1 MTSATGGEA
10 IVSGLVAHGVDTV
23 FGLPGAQIYGLFDA
37 FQQAQLKVIGARHE
51 QACGYMAYGYA
62 RSTGRPGV
70 FSVVPGPGVLNAGA
84 ALLTAFGSNEPV
96 LCLTGQVPTQFLGKG
111 RGHLHEMPD
120 QLATLRTFVKWA
132 DRVEYPDIAPAMVSR
147 AFQEM
152 LSGRRGPVSL
162 EMPWDVFTQRA
173 EVGPAKV
180 FDPFPAPQPDPD
192 RIKAEAAQ
200 IKASKNPM
208 IFVGSGSIDASEEI
222 LELAEMIDAPV
233 VAFRSGRG
241 IVSNAHELGLTMAAA
256 YRLWP
261 RTDLMIGIGTRMEWP
276 ASSFRWPFQPQGL
289 KSIRI
294 DIDPSEMRRLTPDAA
309 VVADARSGTR
319 ALLAAVSKA
328 GYSKSSGR
336 RATIRDASA
345 AALQEIQ
352 KVQPQMAYLNILR
365 EVLPANAIV
374 TDELSQVG
382 FASWYGFPIYEPR
395 TFITSGYQGTLGSG
409 FPTALGAKVAN
420 PDRPVVAITG
430 DGGFMFGVQEL
441 ATAVQFNIGVVTL
454 VFNNNAYGNVR
465 RDQRERFDGRVVA
478 SDLVNPDFVKRAES
492 FGVGATRV
500 TSPEGFRPALEKA
513 LAAGGPYLKSHVTE
527 QHLQTSVSAFVHPE
541 KPKPNLMVRSAHLRA
556 SRTMSM
562 HRSYFEPP

>member
-1 MTSATGGEA
+1 MTSMTGGEA
-10 IVSGLVAHGVDTV
+10 IVSGLVAHGVNTV

-62 RSTGRPGV
+62 RSTGKVGV

-84 ALLTAFGSNEPV
+84 AMLTAFGSNEPV
-96 LCLTGQVPTQFLGKG
+96 LCLTGQVPTAFLGKG

-132 DRVEYPDIAPAMVSR
+132 DRIEYPDVAPMMVSR

-162 EMPWDVFTQRA
+162 EMPWDVFTERA
-173 EVGPAKV
+173 EVGPSKP
-180 FDPFPAPQPDPD
+180 FDLLPSPRPDPD
-192 RIKAEAAQ
+192 HIKSAAAL
-200 IKASKNPM
+200 IAGSKTPM
-208 IFVGSGSIDASEEI
+208 IFVGSGAIDAREEI
-222 LELAEMIDAPV
+222 LELAETIDAPV

-261 RTDLMIGIGTRMEWP
+261 TTDLMIGIGTRLELPTM
-276 ASSFRWPFQPQGL
+276 SRWPYRPEGL
-289 KSIRI
+289 KSVRI
-294 DIDPSEMRRLTPDAA
+294 DIDPAEMRRFTPDVA
-309 VVADARSGTR
+309 VVSDAKAAT
-319 ALLAAVSKA
+319 AELLAAVSKA
-328 GYSKSSGR
+328 GYRKTSGR
-336 RATIRDASA
+336 RAAIREATSA
-345 AALQEIQ
+345 AHQEIQ

-365 EVLPANAIV
+365 EVLPHNAIV

-382 FASWYGFPIYEPR
+382 FASWYGFPIYQPR

-409 FPTALGAKVAN
+409 FPTALGAKVAH

-441 ATAVQFNIGVVTL
+441 STAVQFKIGVVTL

-465 RDQRERFDGRVVA
+465 RDQRQRFDGRVVA
-478 SDLVNPDFVKRAES
+478 ADLVNPDFVKLAES
-492 FGVGATRV
+492 FGVGAARV
-500 TSPEGFRPALEKA
+500 TSPDHFRPALETA
-513 LAAGGPYLKSHVTE
+513 LADGGPYLIAIEVPRDSEVTPW
-527 QHLQTSVSAFVHPE
+527 TFIHPA
-541 KPKPNLMVRSAHLRA
+541 KP
-556 SRTMSM
+556 
-562 HRSYFEPP
+562 

>member
-1 MTSATGGEA
+1 MTIMTGGEA

-23 FGLPGAQIYGLFDA
+23 FGLPGAQVYGLFDA
-37 FQQAQLKVIGARHE
+37 FHQAQLKVIGARHE

-62 RSTGRPGV
+62 RSSGRPGV

-84 ALLTAFGSNEPV
+84 AMLTAFGGNEPV

-132 DRVEYPDIAPAMVSR
+132 ERIEYPDIAPTMVAR

-152 LSGRRGPVSL
+152 LSGRRGPVAL

-173 EVGPAKV
+173 ATGAARVL
-180 FDPFPAPQPDPD
+180 DPFPAPLPDPD
-192 RIKAEAAQ
+192 SIKTAAALIAGSQ
-200 IKASKNPM
+200 RPM
-208 IFVGSGSIDASEEI
+208 IFVGSGAIHAREEI
-222 LELAEMIDAPV
+222 LELAEAINAPV

-256 YRLWP
+256 YKLWP
-261 RTDLMIGIGTRMEWP
+261 KTDLMIGIGTRLELPTM
-276 ASSFRWPFQPQGL
+276 SRWPYRPDGL
-289 KSIRI
+289 KSVRI
-294 DIDPSEMRRLTPDAA
+294 DIDPVEMRRFISDVAVISDAKA
-309 VVADARSGTR
+309 ATAE
-319 ALLAAVSKA
+319 LLAAVRKV
-328 GYSKSSGR
+328 GYRKTSGR
-336 RATIRDASA
+336 RGEIAEATVA
-345 AALQEIQ
+345 AQKEIQ
-352 KVQPQMAYLNILR
+352 QVQPQMAYLNILR
-365 EVLPANAIV
+365 EVLPHDAIV

-382 FASWYGFPIYEPR
+382 FASWYGFPIYQPR

-420 PDRPVVAITG
+420 PDKPVVAITG

-465 RDQRERFDGRVVA
+465 RDQRQRFDGRVVA
-478 SDLVNPDFVKRAES
+478 ADLVNPDFVKLAES
-492 FGVGATRV
+492 FGVAASRV
-500 TSPEGFRPALEKA
+500 TSPDHFRPALEKA
-513 LAAGGPYLKSHVTE
+513 LGAGGPALISVEVPRDSEVTPW
-527 QHLQTSVSAFVHPE
+527 TFIHPA
-541 KPKPNLMVRSAHLRA
+541 KP
-556 SRTMSM
+556 
-562 HRSYFEPP
+562 

>member
-1 MTSATGGEA
+1 MASTSGGEA
-10 IVSGLVAHGVDTV
+10 IVNGLVAHGVDTV

-37 FQQAQLKVIGARHE
+37 LQQAQLKVIGARHE

-84 ALLTAFGSNEPV
+84 AMLTAYGSNEPV
-96 LCLTGQVPTQFLGKG
+96 LCLTGQVPMPFLGKG

-120 QLATLRTFVKWA
+120 QLATLRSFVKWA
-132 DRVEYPDIAPAMVSR
+132 DRIEYPDAAPALVSR

-152 LSGRRGPVSL
+152 MSGRRGPVAL

-173 EVGPAKV
+173 DVGASKP
-180 FDPFPAPQPDPD
+180 FDRFPAPQPDTE
-192 RIKAEAAQ
+192 RVKAAAALVAGS
-200 IKASKNPM
+200 KAPM
-208 IFVGSGSIDASEEI
+208 IFVGSGAIDAADEI

-256 YRLWP
+256 YKLWP
-261 RTDLMIGIGTRMEWP
+261 HTDLMIGIGTRLELPTM
-276 ASSFRWPFQPQGL
+276 SRWPYRPDGL

-294 DIDPSEMRRLTPDAA
+294 DIDPSEMRRFTPDTA
-309 VVADARSGTR
+309 VIADARAGTR
-319 ALLAAVSKA
+319 ELLAAVRKA
-328 GYSKSSGR
+328 GYTRTKGR
-336 RATIRDASA
+336 RVAIREASA
-345 AALQEIQ
+345 SALKEIQ
-352 KVQPQMAYLNILR
+352 RIQPQMAYLNILR
-365 EVLPANAIV
+365 EVLPPEAIV

-382 FASWYGFPIYEPR
+382 FASWYGFPIYQPR

-409 FPTALGAKVAN
+409 FPTALGAKVAH
-420 PDRPVVAITG
+420 PDKPVVAITG

-478 SDLVNPDFVKRAES
+478 SDLVNPDFVKLAES
-492 FGVGATRV
+492 FGVGASRV
-500 TSPEGFRPALEKA
+500 TSPQEFRPALEKA
-513 LAAGGPYLKSHVTE
+513 LADGGPYVIAIEVPTDSE
-527 QHLQTSVSAFVHPE
+527 VSPWAFIHP
-541 KPKPNLMVRSAHLRA
+541 PKP
-556 SRTMSM
+556 
-562 HRSYFEPP
+562 

>member
-1 MTSATGGEA
+1 MTLAMTLSSGGEA

-62 RSTGRPGV
+62 RSSGRPGV

-96 LCLTGQVPTQFLGKG
+96 LCLTGQVPTQYLGKG

-120 QLATLRTFVKWA
+120 QLATLRSFVKWA
-132 DRVEYPDIAPAMVSR
+132 DRIEYPDAAPTLVSR

-152 LSGRRGPVSL
+152 LSGRRGPAAL

-173 EVGPAKV
+173 ETGAAKP
-180 FDPFPAPQPDPD
+180 FDPFPAPQPDSE
-192 RIKAEAAQ
+192 RIKAAAAL
-200 IKASKNPM
+200 IAGSKTPM
-208 IFVGSGSIDASEEI
+208 IFVGSGAIHARDEI
-222 LELAEMIDAPV
+222 LELAELIDAPV

-261 RTDLMIGIGTRMEWP
+261 KTDLMIGIGTRMELP
-276 ASSFRWPFQPQGL
+276 ASGFRWPFQPAGL
-289 KSIRI
+289 KSVRI
-294 DIDPSEMRRLTPDAA
+294 DIDPIEMRRLTSDAA
-309 VVADARSGTR
+309 VVADAKAGTI
-319 ALLAAVSKA
+319 ALLAAVRKA
-328 GYSKSSGR
+328 GYAKTSGR
-336 RATIRDASA
+336 RAAIRGASA

-365 EVLPANAIV
+365 EVLPHDAIV

-441 ATAVQFNIGVVTL
+441 ATAVQYGIGLVTVL
-454 VFNNNAYGNVR
+454 FNNESFGNVR
-465 RDQRERFDGRVVA
+465 RDQETRYQGRVIGA
-478 SDLVNPDFVKRAES
+478 DLVNPDFMKLAES
-492 FGVGATRV
+492 FGVKGERV
-500 TSPEGFRPALEKA
+500 HSPAE
-513 LAAGGPYLKSHVTE
+513 
-527 QHLQTSVSAFVHPE
+527 
-541 KPKPNLMVRSAHLRA
+541 
-556 SRTMSM
+556 
-562 HRSYFEPP
+562 

>member
-1 MTSATGGEA
+1 MTSSSGGEA

-23 FGLPGAQIYGLFDA
+23 FGLPGAQIYGLFDG
-37 FQQAQLKVIGARHE
+37 FHQAQLKVIGARHE
-51 QACGYMAYGYA
+51 QACGYMAFGYA
-62 RSTGRPGV
+62 RSSGRPGV

-84 ALLTAFGSNEPV
+84 ALLTALGCNEPV
-96 LCLTGQVPTQFLGKG
+96 LCLTGQVPTSFLGKG

-132 DRVEYPDIAPAMVSR
+132 DRIEYPDNAPALVSR

-152 LSGRRGPVSL
+152 LSGRRGPVAL

-173 EVGPAKV
+173 EIGDSKV
-180 FDPFPAPQPDPD
+180 FDPFPSPKPDPD
-192 RIKAEAAQ
+192 RIKAAAAL
-200 IKASKNPM
+200 IAGSKTPM
-208 IFVGSGSIDASEEI
+208 IFVGSGAIEAREEI

-261 RTDLMIGIGTRMEWP
+261 QTDLMIGIGTRVELP
-276 ASSFRWPFQPQGL
+276 ASSFRWPFQPPGL

-309 VVADARSGTR
+309 VVADAQAGTR
-319 ALLAAVSKA
+319 DLLAAVSKV
-328 GYSKSSGR
+328 GYSKTSGR

-382 FASWYGFPIYEPR
+382 FASWYGFPIYQPR

-441 ATAVQFNIGVVTL
+441 ATAVQYNIGVVTL

-478 SDLVNPDFVKRAES
+478 SDLVNPDFVKLAES
-492 FGVGATRV
+492 FGVGAARV
-500 TSPEGFRPALEKA
+500 TSANQFRSALEKA
-513 LAAGGPYLKSHVTE
+513 LAHGGPYLIEIEVPTDSE
-527 QHLQTSVSAFVHPE
+527 VSPWAFIHP
-541 KPKPNLMVRSAHLRA
+541 PKP
-556 SRTMSM
+556 
-562 HRSYFEPP
+562 

>member
-1 MTSATGGEA
+1 MKATSGGEA
-10 IVSGLVAHGVDTV
+10 IVNGLIAHGVDTV
-23 FGLPGAQIYGLFDA
+23 FGLPGAQVYGLFDA
-37 FQQAQLKVIGARHE
+37 FHQAQLKVIGARHE
-51 QACGYMAYGYA
+51 QACGYMAFGYA
-62 RSTGRPGV
+62 RSSGRPGV

-84 ALLTAFGSNEPV
+84 ALLTAFGCNEPV
-96 LCLTGQVPTQFLGKG
+96 LCLTGQVPMAFLGRG

-132 DRVEYPDIAPAMVSR
+132 DRIEYPDAAPNAVSR

-173 EVGPAKV
+173 QVGRSGV
-180 FDPFPAPQPDPD
+180 FDRLPAPQPDPD
-192 RIKAEAAQ
+192 RIKAAAAL
-200 IKASKNPM
+200 IKDAKRPM
-208 IFVGSGSIDASEEI
+208 IFVGSGAIEAAEEI

-256 YRLWP
+256 YKLWP
-261 RTDLMIGIGTRMEWP
+261 ATDLMIAIGTRAELP
-276 ASSFRWPFQPQGL
+276 TSGFRWPYQPKGL
-289 KSIRI
+289 KSVRI
-294 DIDPSEMRRLTPDAA
+294 DIDPAEMRRLVCDAA
-309 VVADARSGTR
+309 IVADARAGT
-319 ALLAAVSKA
+319 ADLVAAVKKA
-328 GYSKSSGR
+328 GYARTSGR
-336 RATIRDASA
+336 RGEIREATA
-345 AALQEIQ
+345 AAREEIQ

-382 FASWYGFPIYEPR
+382 FASWYGFPVYEPR

-420 PDRPVVAITG
+420 PDKPVVAITG

-441 ATAVQFNIGVVTL
+441 STAVQFKIGVVTL

-465 RDQRERFDGRVVA
+465 RDQRQHFDGRLVA
-478 SDLVNPDFVKRAES
+478 SDLVNPDFVKLAES
-492 FGVGATRV
+492 FGVAAARV
-500 TSPEGFRPALEKA
+500 TSPDQFKPALQKA
-513 LAAGGPYLKSHVTE
+513 LADGGPYLI
-527 QHLQTSVSAFVHPE
+527 SVEVPTDSEVSPWAFIHP
-541 KPKPNLMVRSAHLRA
+541 PKP
-556 SRTMSM
+556 
-562 HRSYFEPP
+562 

>member
-1 MTSATGGEA
+1 MITMTGGEA

-23 FGLPGAQIYGLFDA
+23 FGLPGAQVYGLFDA
-37 FQQAQLKVIGARHE
+37 FHQAQLKVIGARHE
-51 QACGYMAYGYA
+51 QACGYMAFGYA
-62 RSTGRPGV
+62 RSSGRPGV

-84 ALLTAFGSNEPV
+84 AMLTAFGSNEPV

-132 DRVEYPDIAPAMVSR
+132 ERIEYPGVAPTLVAR

-152 LSGRRGPVSL
+152 RSGRPGPVAL
-162 EMPWDVFTQRA
+162 EMPWDVFTLRA
-173 EVGPAKV
+173 ETGTATV
-180 FDPFPAPQPDPD
+180 FNPFPPPQPDPD
-192 RIKAEAAQ
+192 RVREAATLVT
-200 IKASKNPM
+200 ASKRPM
-208 IFVGSGSIDASEEI
+208 IFVGSGAIDAREEI

-233 VAFRSGRG
+233 VPFRSGRG

-256 YRLWP
+256 YKLWP
-261 RTDLMIGIGTRMEWP
+261 QTDLMIGIGTRMELP

-294 DIDPSEMRRLTPDAA
+294 DIDPAEMRRLTPDVA
-309 VVADARSGTR
+309 VVSDAKAGTR
-319 ALLAAVSKA
+319 DLLAAVSKA
-328 GYSKSSGR
+328 GYRKTSGR
-336 RATIRDASA
+336 RAAIREATA
-345 AALQEIQ
+345 AAQQEIQ

-365 EVLPANAIV
+365 EVLPSNAIV

-382 FASWYGFPIYEPR
+382 FASWYGFPVYEPR

-430 DGGFMFGVQEL
+430 DGGFMFGVAEL

-454 VFNNNAYGNVR
+454 VFNNNSYGNVR
-465 RDQRERFDGRVVA
+465 RDQRTRFDGRVVA
-478 SDLVNPDFVKRAES
+478 SDLVNPDFVKLAES
-492 FGVGATRV
+492 FGVAASRV
-500 TSPEGFRPALEKA
+500 TSPDHFRPALEKA
-513 LAAGGPYLKSHVTE
+513 LAAGAPYLIAIEIPKDSET
-527 QHLQTSVSAFVHPE
+527 TPWTFIHPAM
-541 KPKPNLMVRSAHLRA
+541 P
-556 SRTMSM
+556 
-562 HRSYFEPP
+562 

>member
-1 MTSATGGEA
+1 MTTLTGGEA

-23 FGLPGAQIYGLFDA
+23 FGLPGAQVYGLFDA
-37 FQQAQLKVIGARHE
+37 FHQAQLKVIGARHE
-51 QACGYMAYGYA
+51 QACGYMAFGYA
-62 RSTGRPGV
+62 RSSGRPGV
-70 FSVVPGPGVLNAGA
+70 FSVVPGPGVLNASA
-84 ALLTAFGSNEPV
+84 ALLTAYGCNEPV
-96 LCLTGQVPTQFLGKG
+96 LCVTGQVPTQFLGKG

-120 QLATLRTFVKWA
+120 QLATLRTYVKWA
-132 DRVEYPDIAPAMVSR
+132 ERIEYPGNAPTVVAR

-152 LSGRRGPVSL
+152 TSGRRGPASV

-173 EVGPAKV
+173 DTAAAQVLEPL
-180 FDPFPAPQPDPD
+180 PAPQPDPD
-192 RIKAEAAQ
+192 LVKQAAALA
-200 IKASKNPM
+200 KASKAPM
-208 IFVGSGSIDASEEI
+208 IFVGSGAIEAREEI

-261 RTDLMIGIGTRMEWP
+261 VTDLMIAIGTRAELP
-276 ASSFRWPFQPQGL
+276 ASGFRWPYQPKGL

-294 DIDPSEMRRLTPDAA
+294 DIDPVEMRRFAA
-309 VVADARSGTR
+309 DVAIVADAQAGT
-319 ALLAAVSKA
+319 ADLAAAVSKA
-328 GYSKSSGR
+328 GYSKTAGR
-336 RATIRDASA
+336 RAAIREATATAQAD
-345 AALQEIQ
+345 IQ
-352 KVQPQMAYLNILR
+352 RIQPQMAYLNILR
-365 EVLPANAIV
+365 EVLPPNAIV
-374 TDELSQVG
+374 TDELSQFG
-382 FASWYGFPIYEPR
+382 FASWYGFPVYEPR

-478 SDLVNPDFVKRAES
+478 SDLVNPDFVKLAES
-492 FGVGATRV
+492 FGMAAARV
-500 TSPEGFRPALEKA
+500 TAPDQFKAAMEKA
-513 LAAGGPYLKSHVTE
+513 LSHGGPYLI
-527 QHLQTSVSAFVHPE
+527 SVEVPRDSEVSPWAFIHP
-541 KPKPNLMVRSAHLRA
+541 PKP
-556 SRTMSM
+556 
-562 HRSYFEPP
+562 

>member
-1 MTSATGGEA
+1 MTSSSGGEA

-132 DRVEYPDIAPAMVSR
+132 ERIEYPDDAPTLVSR

-152 LSGRRGPVSL
+152 LSGRRGPVAL

-173 EVGPAKV
+173 ETGAAKP
-180 FDPFPAPQPDPD
+180 FDPFPAPQPDTD
-192 RIKAEAAQ
+192 RIKAAAAL
-200 IKASKNPM
+200 IAGSKTPM
-208 IFVGSGSIDASEEI
+208 IFVGSGAIDARDEI
-222 LELAEMIDAPV
+222 LELAELIDAPV

-261 RTDLMIGIGTRMEWP
+261 QHRSDDRHRHPAGIADHVALAVP
-276 ASSFRWPFQPQGL
+276 ARRPE
-289 KSIRI
+289 
-294 DIDPSEMRRLTPDAA
+294 IDPHRYRSGRKCAGSRPMPPSI
-309 VVADARSGTR
+309 ADA
-319 ALLAAVSKA
+319 KA
-328 GYSKSSGR
+328 GTARTARRGAARPATRKTSGR
-336 RATIRDASA
+336 RAAIREASA

-352 KVQPQMAYLNILR
+352 SDPAADG
-365 EVLPANAIV
+365 LPEHPARGAAARTPSSPTSCRRSALPPGTAFRSISRAPSSPRAIRAR
-374 TDELSQVG
+374 SARA
-382 FASWYGFPIYEPR
+382 FRPRSAPRSPI
-395 TFITSGYQGTLGSG
+395 
-409 FPTALGAKVAN
+409 

-478 SDLVNPDFVKRAES
+478 SDLVNPDFVKLAES
-492 FGVGATRV
+492 FGVGAARV
-500 TSPEGFRPALEKA
+500 TSPEAFRPALEKA
-513 LAAGGPYLKSHVTE
+513 LAHGGPYLIAIEVPRDSET
-527 QHLQTSVSAFVHPE
+527 TPWAFIHPA
-541 KPKPNLMVRSAHLRA
+541 KP
-556 SRTMSM
+556 
-562 HRSYFEPP
+562 

>member
-1 MTSATGGEA
+1 MAAATGGEA

-37 FQQAQLKVIGARHE
+37 FHQVQLKVIGARHE

-120 QLATLRTFVKWA
+120 QLATLRSFVKWA
-132 DRVEYPDIAPAMVSR
+132 ARIEYPDAAPSLVSR

-152 LSGRRGPVSL
+152 LSGRRGPVAL

-173 EVGPAKV
+173 DIGASKP
-180 FDPFPAPQPDPD
+180 FDLLPPPQPDSD
-192 RIKAEAAQ
+192 RVRDAA
-200 IKASKNPM
+200 ALVAGSKSPM
-208 IFVGSGSIDASEEI
+208 IFVGSGAIHAADEI
-222 LELAEMIDAPV
+222 LELAELIDAPV

-256 YRLWP
+256 YQLWP
-261 RTDLMIGIGTRMEWP
+261 ATDLMIGIGTRMEL
-276 ASSFRWPFQPQGL
+276 ATMSRWPFRPDGL
-289 KSIRI
+289 KCIRI
-294 DIDPSEMRRLTPDAA
+294 DIDPSEMRRYTPDVA
-309 VVADARSGTR
+309 VIADAQAGTR
-319 ALLAAVSKA
+319 DLLAVARKR
-328 GYSKSSGR
+328 GYAKTNGR
-336 RATIRDASA
+336 RAAIREASA
-345 AALQEIQ
+345 AAQKQIQ
-352 KVQPQMAYLNILR
+352 SIQPQMAYLNILR
-365 EVLPANAIV
+365 EVLPDNAIV

-382 FASWYGFPIYEPR
+382 FASWYGFPVYQPR

-409 FPTALGAKVAN
+409 FPTALGAKVAH

-454 VFNNNAYGNVR
+454 VFNNNSYGNVR
-465 RDQRERFDGRVVA
+465 RDQIERFDGRVVA
-478 SDLVNPDFVKRAES
+478 SDLINPDFVKLAES
-492 FGVGATRV
+492 FGVGAARV
-500 TSPEGFRPALEKA
+500 TSPDGFRSALEKA
-513 LAAGGPYLKSHVTE
+513 LVHGGPYLIDIEVPTGSEASPWPFIHT
-527 QHLQTSVSAFVHPE
+527 A
-541 KPKPNLMVRSAHLRA
+541 KP
-556 SRTMSM
+556 
-562 HRSYFEPP
+562 

>member
-1 MTSATGGEA
+1 LDHDMITMTGGEA

-23 FGLPGAQIYGLFDA
+23 FGLPGAQVYGLFDA
-37 FQQAQLKVIGARHE
+37 FHQAQLKVIGARHE
-51 QACGYMAYGYA
+51 QACGYMAFGYA
-62 RSTGRPGV
+62 RSSGRPGV

-84 ALLTAFGSNEPV
+84 AMLTAFGSNEPV

-132 DRVEYPDIAPAMVSR
+132 ERIEYPGVAPTLVAR

-152 LSGRRGPVSL
+152 RSGRPGPVAL
-162 EMPWDVFTQRA
+162 EMPWDVFTLRA
-173 EVGPAKV
+173 ETGTATV
-180 FDPFPAPQPDPD
+180 FNPFPPPQPDPD
-192 RIKAEAAQ
+192 RVREAATLVT
-200 IKASKNPM
+200 ASKRPM
-208 IFVGSGSIDASEEI
+208 IFVGSGAIDAREGI

-233 VAFRSGRG
+233 VPFRSGRG

-256 YRLWP
+256 YKLWP
-261 RTDLMIGIGTRMEWP
+261 QTDLMIGIGTRMELP

-294 DIDPSEMRRLTPDAA
+294 DIDPAEMRRLTPDVA
-309 VVADARSGTR
+309 VVSDAKAGTR
-319 ALLAAVSKA
+319 DLLAAVSKA
-328 GYSKSSGR
+328 GYRKTSGR
-336 RATIRDASA
+336 RAAIREATA
-345 AALQEIQ
+345 AAQQEIQ

-365 EVLPANAIV
+365 EVLPSNAIV

-382 FASWYGFPIYEPR
+382 FASWYGFPVYEPR

-430 DGGFMFGVQEL
+430 DGGFMFGVAEL

-454 VFNNNAYGNVR
+454 VFNNNSYGNVR
-465 RDQRERFDGRVVA
+465 RDQRTRFDGRVVA
-478 SDLVNPDFVKRAES
+478 SDLVNPDFVKLAES
-492 FGVGATRV
+492 FGVAASRV
-500 TSPEGFRPALEKA
+500 TSPDHFRPALEKA
-513 LAAGGPYLKSHVTE
+513 LAAGAPYLIAIEIPKDSET
-527 QHLQTSVSAFVHPE
+527 TPWTFIHPAM
-541 KPKPNLMVRSAHLRA
+541 P
-556 SRTMSM
+556 
-562 HRSYFEPP
+562 

>member
-1 MTSATGGEA
+1 MTSMTGGEA

-62 RSTGRPGV
+62 RSTGKVGV

-96 LCLTGQVPTQFLGKG
+96 LCLTGQVPTAFLGKG

-132 DRVEYPDIAPAMVSR
+132 ERIEYPDVAPSMVSR

-162 EMPWDVFTQRA
+162 EMPWDVFTQAA
-173 EVGPAKV
+173 EVRSSKP
-180 FDPFPAPQPDPD
+180 FDRFPPPQPDPD
-192 RIKAEAAQ
+192 HIKSAATL
-200 IKASKNPM
+200 IAASRTPM
-208 IFVGSGSIDASEEI
+208 IFVGSGAIHAREEI
-222 LELAEMIDAPV
+222 LELAELIDAPV

-261 RTDLMIGIGTRMEWP
+261 KTDLMIGIGTRLELPTMT
-276 ASSFRWPFQPQGL
+276 RWPYRPDGL
-289 KSIRI
+289 KSVRI
-294 DIDPSEMRRLTPDAA
+294 DIDPSEMRRYTPGVA
-309 VVADARSGTR
+309 VVADAKAGTCD
-319 ALLAAVSKA
+319 LLAAVRRA
-328 GYSKSSGR
+328 GYKRTSGR
-336 RATIRDASA
+336 RAAIREASA
-345 AALQEIQ
+345 AAHEEIQ

-365 EVLPANAIV
+365 EVLPHDAIV

-409 FPTALGAKVAN
+409 FPTALGAKVAH
-420 PDRPVVAITG
+420 PDTPVVAITG

-441 ATAVQFNIGVVTL
+441 STAVQFKIGVVTL

-465 RDQRERFDGRVVA
+465 RDQRQRFDGRVVA
-478 SDLVNPDFVKRAES
+478 ADLVNPDFVKLAES
-492 FGVGATRV
+492 FGVGASRV
-500 TSPEGFRPALEKA
+500 TSPDHFRPALETA
-513 LAAGGPYLKSHVTE
+513 LADGGPYLIAIEVPRDSEVTPW
-527 QHLQTSVSAFVHPE
+527 TFIHPA
-541 KPKPNLMVRSAHLRA
+541 KP
-556 SRTMSM
+556 
-562 HRSYFEPP
+562 

>member
-1 MTSATGGEA
+1 MTSTSGGEA
-10 IVSGLVAHGVDTV
+10 IVNGLVAHGVDTV
-23 FGLPGAQIYGLFDA
+23 FGLPGAQVYGLFDA
-37 FQQAQLKVIGARHE
+37 FHQAQLKVIGARHE
-51 QACGYMAYGYA
+51 QACGYMAFGYA
-62 RSTGRPGV
+62 RSSGKPGV
-70 FSVVPGPGVLNAGA
+70 FSVVPGPGVLNASA
-84 ALLTAFGSNEPV
+84 ALLTAFGCNEPV
-96 LCLTGQVPTQFLGKG
+96 LCLTGQVPTAFLGKG

-132 DRVEYPDIAPAMVSR
+132 DRIEYPDAAPALVSR

-173 EVGPAKV
+173 AVGEAKT
-180 FDPFPAPQPDPD
+180 FDPFPPALPDPD
-192 RIKAEAAQ
+192 RIKAAAAL
-200 IKASKNPM
+200 IAASNTPM
-208 IFVGSGSIDASEEI
+208 IFVGSGAIDAREEV

-256 YRLWP
+256 YKLWP
-261 RTDLMIGIGTRMEWP
+261 KTDLMIGIGTRMELP
-276 ASSFRWPFQPQGL
+276 ASGFRWPFQPAGL

-309 VVADARSGTR
+309 VVADAKAGTH
-319 ALLAAVSKA
+319 ALAAAVKRA
-328 GYSKSSGR
+328 GYSKSRGR
-336 RATIRDASA
+336 RAAIREATA
-345 AALQEIQ
+345 AAEHEIQ
-352 KVQPQMAYLNILR
+352 RIQPQMAYLRMLR

-382 FASWYGFPIYEPR
+382 FASWYGFPVYEPR

-441 ATAVQFNIGVVTL
+441 STAVQFRIGVMTL

-478 SDLVNPDFVKRAES
+478 SDLVNPDFVKLAES
-492 FGVGATRV
+492 FGVPAARV
-500 TSPEGFRPALEKA
+500 TSPDHFRPALEKA
-513 LAAGGPYLKSHVTE
+513 LADGGPYVI
-527 QHLQTSVSAFVHPE
+527 SVEVPTDAEVSPWAFIHP
-541 KPKPNLMVRSAHLRA
+541 PKPAGI
-556 SRTMSM
+556 
-562 HRSYFEPP
+562 

>member
-1 MTSATGGEA
+1 MTSLTGGEA

-23 FGLPGAQIYGLFDA
+23 FGLPGAQVYGLFDA
-37 FQQAQLKVIGARHE
+37 FHQAQLKVIGARHE
-51 QACGYMAYGYA
+51 QACGYMAFGYA
-62 RSTGRPGV
+62 RSSGRPGV
-70 FSVVPGPGVLNAGA
+70 FSVVPGPGVLNASA
-84 ALLTAFGSNEPV
+84 ALLTAFGCNEPV
-96 LCLTGQVPTQFLGKG
+96 LCVTGQVPTQFLGKG

-120 QLATLRTFVKWA
+120 QLATLRTYVKWA
-132 DRVEYPDIAPAMVSR
+132 ERIEYPGNAPTIVAR

-152 LSGRRGPVSL
+152 MSGRRGPASV

-173 EVGPAKV
+173 DAPVTKV
-180 FDPFPAPQPDPD
+180 LEPLPAPQPDPD
-192 RIKAEAAQ
+192 MIKQAAAL
-200 IKASKNPM
+200 IRTSKAPM
-208 IFVGSGSIDASEEI
+208 IFVGSGAIEAGEEI

-261 RTDLMIGIGTRMEWP
+261 NTDLMIGIGTRLELPTM
-276 ASSFRWPFQPQGL
+276 SRWPYRPAGL

-294 DIDPSEMRRLTPDAA
+294 DIDPVEMRRFSSDTEI
-309 VVADARSGTR
+309 VADAKTATR
-319 ALLAAVSKA
+319 DLAAAVGKA
-328 GYSKSSGR
+328 GYSKTSGR
-336 RATIRDASA
+336 RGAIREATA
-345 AALQEIQ
+345 AAQAEIQ
-352 KVQPQMAYLNILR
+352 RVQPQMAYLNILR

-382 FASWYGFPIYEPR
+382 FASWYGFPVYQPR

-420 PDRPVVAITG
+420 PDKPVVAITG

-465 RDQRERFDGRVVA
+465 RDQRQHFDGRVVA
-478 SDLVNPDFVKRAES
+478 SDLINPDFVKLAES
-492 FGVGATRV
+492 FGVAAARV
-500 TSPEGFRPALEKA
+500 TAPEQFKAAMEKA
-513 LAAGGPYLKSHVTE
+513 LGHGGPVLI
-527 QHLQTSVSAFVHPE
+527 SVEVPRDSEVSPWAFIHP
-541 KPKPNLMVRSAHLRA
+541 PKP
-556 SRTMSM
+556 
-562 HRSYFEPP
+562 

>member
-1 MTSATGGEA
+1 MTVSSGGEA

-70 FSVVPGPGVLNAGA
+70 FSVVPGPGVLNVGA

-132 DRVEYPDIAPAMVSR
+132 DRIEYPDAAPTLVSR

-152 LSGRRGPVSL
+152 LSGRRGPVAL

-173 EVGPAKV
+173 DVAAAKT
-180 FDPFPAPQPDPD
+180 FDPFPAPQPDTA
-192 RIKAEAAQ
+192 RVKAAASL
-200 IKASKNPM
+200 IAESKTPM
-208 IFVGSGSIDASEEI
+208 IFVGSGAIHARDEI
-222 LELAEMIDAPV
+222 LELAELIDAPV

-261 RTDLMIGIGTRMEWP
+261 KTDLMIGIGTRMEL
-276 ASSFRWPFQPQGL
+276 ATMTRWPFRPAGL
-289 KSIRI
+289 KSVRI
-294 DIDPSEMRRLTPDAA
+294 DIDPSEMRRFTPDAA
-309 VVADARSGTR
+309 VISDARTGTR
-319 ALLAAVSKA
+319 ELLTAVRKK
-328 GYSKSSGR
+328 GYAKTSGR
-336 RATIRDASA
+336 RDAIREASA
-345 AALQEIQ
+345 SALREIQ

-365 EVLPANAIV
+365 EVLPHNAIV

-382 FASWYGFPIYEPR
+382 FASWYGFPVYEPR
-395 TFITSGYQGTLGSG
+395 TFISSGYQGTLGSG
-409 FPTALGAKVAN
+409 FPTALGAKVAH

-478 SDLVNPDFVKRAES
+478 SDLVNPDFVKLAES
-492 FGVGATRV
+492 FGVAAARV
-500 TSPEGFRPALEKA
+500 TSPETFRPALEKA
-513 LAAGGPYLKSHVTE
+513 LAHGGPYLIAIEVPRDSET
-527 QHLQTSVSAFVHPE
+527 TPWTFIHPA
-541 KPKPNLMVRSAHLRA
+541 KP
-556 SRTMSM
+556 
-562 HRSYFEPP
+562 